1 MPVNTGAEK
10 IILEL
15 GLGPLPVEGGYYR
28 RIWESA
34 ARLADGRPAGSLIW
48 FLLTAENFSA
58 LHRLDAEEIWHFHR
72 GDAVE
77 HVQLNPQQGTMQSR
91 VLGGVALAPLVVPA
105 GVWQGARL
113 VPEGQ
118 TDGWALLSCAMTPA
132 WMEGGFELGRRAEL
146 EREFSA
152 AAGLIAALTR

>member
-1 MPVNTGAEK
+1 MTVSVK
-10 IILEL
+10 V
-15 GLGPLPVEGGYYR
+15 GLL
-28 RIWESA
+28 
-34 ARLADGRPAGSLIW
+34 
-48 FLLTAENFSA
+48 
-58 LHRLDAEEIWHFHR
+58 
-72 GDAVE
+72 
-77 HVQLNPQQGTMQSR
+77 

-105 GVWQGARL
+105 GGWQGARL